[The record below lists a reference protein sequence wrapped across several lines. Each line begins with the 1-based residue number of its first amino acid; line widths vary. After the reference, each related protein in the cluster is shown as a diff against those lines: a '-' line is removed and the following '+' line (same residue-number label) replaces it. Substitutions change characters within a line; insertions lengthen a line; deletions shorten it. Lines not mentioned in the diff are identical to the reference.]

1 MILRFRQRVGRSLVG
16 LGLIGLGASSTLF
29 AVERRT
35 RHRALRM
42 AQAAPYD
49 RPEIVSDIRLSVVVP
64 AYFEGERIG
73 STVAR
78 LRVALADIA
87 DTGGVEIIVVVDG
100 STDETGEVARAAGA
114 DDVIELPVNRG
125 KGAAVREGM
134 MRAKGRSVVFVDADL
149 AYPPEQI
156 HALLDMVEKG
166 YDMVVGSRRHVET
179 NTLVRARRLR
189 EVSGRVFNLFT
200 YAVLLGQ
207 YRDTQ
212 CGLKAF
218 RADAARALFSR
229 TRIDR
234 FAMDVELFFLA
245 ERLGLSLAEV
255 PVTLS
260 NTATSTV
267 SVGRD
272 ARQMLTDLAHIRR
285 YAIGG
290 HYGEARPPGS
300 PLEEA

>member
-1 MILRFRQRVGRSLVG
+1 MIGALRQKAGRALVSIG
-16 LGLIGLGASSTLF
+16 FIGLGASGTLF

-35 RHRALRM
+35 RHNALRT
-42 AQAAPYD
+42 AQAAPYS
-49 RPEIVSDIRLSVVVP
+49 RPLIDSDIRLSVVVP

-78 LRVALADIA
+78 LRVALADIEA
-87 DTGGVEIIVVVDG
+87 AGGVEIIVVVDG
-100 STDETGEVARAAGA
+100 STDETADVARAAGA
-114 DDVIELPVNRG
+114 DQVIELPENRG
-125 KGAAVREGM
+125 KGAAVREGVM
-134 MRAKGRSVVFVDADL
+134 NATGRSIAFVDADL

-156 HALLDMVEKG
+156 HDLLEMVEKG

-229 TRIDR
+229 TCIDR

-245 ERLGLSLAEV
+245 ERFGLSLAEV

-272 ARQMLTDLAHIRR
+272 ARRMLTDLAHIRR
-285 YAIGG
+285 YALSGR
-290 HYGEARPPGS
+290 YGEERQPGS
-300 PLEEA
+300 PLDV